1 MGQTAMWRLRRIAP
15 RAAHI
20 AQCYAQQ
27 AQVTARASTL
37 LPALAAFV
45 QAYDDVRHGDIPW
58 AHTVENGRQAAYELI
73 VAARMWLPL
82 LVRDVAG
89 VDRANY
95 LDSSISDDIVE
106 DVDHLVMLLRESRGA
121 EGDIL
126 PYRDHAI
133 EQIDRKFRA
142 AQRKWMEAEAVDAEY
157 AARMQN
163 LRARALEF
171 RAQLEGFTLTIAFVL
186 GYTSPDYLRLLPSRA
201 SHLDSSDDRLAPRP
215 EIVEPATLVTGVP
228 RSLEA

>member
-1 MGQTAMWRLRRIAP
+1 M
-15 RAAHI
+15 
-20 AQCYAQQ
+20 
-27 AQVTARASTL
+27 
-37 LPALAAFV
+37 LPSLMAFM
-45 QAYDDVRHGDIPW
+45 QAYDEVRQGDIPW
-58 AHTVENGRQAAYELI
+58 THTVESGRQAVYELL

-89 VDRANY
+89 IDRANF
-95 LDSSISDDIVE
+95 LDSAVSDDIVE
-106 DVDHLVMLLRESRGA
+106 DVDHLIALLRDSRGA

-126 PYRDHAI
+126 PYRDCAI
-133 EQIDRKFRA
+133 DQIDRALRA
-142 AQRKWMEAEAVDAEY
+142 AQRKWMEAEAADAQY

-163 LRARALEF
+163 LRARAVEF
-171 RAQLEGFTLTIAFVL
+171 RTQLEGFAHTVAFAL
-186 GYTSPDYLRLLPSRA
+186 GYTSPDFRRLLLSRA